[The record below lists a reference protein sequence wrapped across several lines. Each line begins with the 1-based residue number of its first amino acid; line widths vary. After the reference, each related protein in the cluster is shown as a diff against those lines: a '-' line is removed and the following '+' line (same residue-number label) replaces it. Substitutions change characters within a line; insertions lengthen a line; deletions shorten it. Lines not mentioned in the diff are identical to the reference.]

1 MTRRRPPEF
10 IDIPEPQTP
19 VREMTP
25 AERGAYVG
33 QLRRAVRDYDV
44 RRGARRPQTMRE
56 MEIVLAGF
64 AEREHRLTRR
74 AERPERR
81 QQPPQDGRQS
91 VTAEH
96 LPDDATAGDVA
107 RWMADAL

>member
-10 IDIPEPQTP
+10 IDIPPPEKP

-25 AERGAYVG
+25 AERDAYVR

-56 MEIVLAGF
+56 
-64 AEREHRLTRR
+64 TRR
-74 AERPERR
+74 SCWQASP
-81 QQPPQDGRQS
+81 
-91 VTAEH
+91 TAS
-96 LPDDATAGDVA
+96 TG
-107 RWMADAL
+107 